1 MLYDGICIYAKY
13 GTLHGAA
20 CTQKWVSAY
29 YYKCDLFSEPIFTS
43 LSSRMLPLF
52 FVKIVIWLTNMIMHD
67 NALWCPDFKNKKMT
81 IFSWLPLLQLYRYTL
96 VLHCFN
102 HQAYRWPEI
111 DLWLRSTLYLTG
123 VAFQCHTAAN
133 CSLASNELRWIERLR
148 PNKSDQT
155 NKSTQKWWNI

>member
-1 MLYDGICIYAKY
+1 MYTKMSKCVLLQVRYFF
-13 GTLHGAA
+13 GTNFHFCLITNV
-20 CTQKWVSAY
+20 CT
-29 YYKCDLFSEPIFTS
+29 
-43 LSSRMLPLF
+43 F
-52 FVKIVIWLTNMIMHD
+52 FLKIEIWLTNMIMHD
-67 NALWCPDFKNKKMT
+67 NAHWCPDFKNKKMT

-102 HQAYRWPEI
+102 HQGYRWPEI
-111 DLWLRSTLYLTG
+111 DLCLRSTLYLTG

-148 PNKSDQT
+148 PNKSNQT